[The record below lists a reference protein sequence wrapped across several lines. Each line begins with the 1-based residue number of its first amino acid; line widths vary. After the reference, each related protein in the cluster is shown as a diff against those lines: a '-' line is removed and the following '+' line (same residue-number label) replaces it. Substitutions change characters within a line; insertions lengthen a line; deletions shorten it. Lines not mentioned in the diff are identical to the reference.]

1 LAFGAYGI
9 FMAASIGACLDLALS
24 LYLIVHRFGYRL
36 APSIDL
42 GVVRSTFRFFI
53 SNYFAGLLAILPVLV
68 LPIMVLNKLGPT
80 AAAFYYIDMMIVNLL
95 YVIPFA
101 SAQSLFAEG
110 SYDEAKL
117 ISHAKKAAKLNLLL
131 IGPASL
137 VLLLAGHFV
146 LSVYGHTYASDG
158 TILLQIL

>member
-1 LAFGAYGI
+1 
-9 FMAASIGACLDLALS
+9 
-24 LYLIVHRFGYRL
+24 
-36 APSIDL
+36 
-42 GVVRSTFRFFI
+42 
-53 SNYFAGLLAILPVLV
+53 
-68 LPIMVLNKLGPT
+68 MVLNKLGPS

-158 TILLQIL
+158 TILLQILVLSAVFVTANYIYAAMFKVTQGKLAIIIMSALGATSFL